1 MPSIAWGRCLVHE
14 RAGAVDNLGSINE
27 KTKQAYN
34 LVAVKAGSGEGFQ
47 GELVGIKTEIYFL
60 LESSFCKKG

>member
-1 MPSIAWGRCLVHE
+1 
-14 RAGAVDNLGSINE
+14 VDNLGSINE